1 VIGVSIRLFNWRILK
16 GETRG
21 VEIRARE
28 LAAIFGRVP
37 DVCGRL
43 GRSPAI
49 CCIERMAS
57 MGMPTLRLLSKRRRV
72 FRLRLSIRSS
82 HRASGTK
89 PPVLEL
95 HSQFVSLLRRHA
107 PAATGKV
114 VAKRV
119 HGGKVNEIVFD
130 NDNKRGAMDAAMML
144 QLGEIV
150 DDLTQLPHDEQT
162 GGLVLRGTGVSFCA
176 GLDLDLAK
184 AALNSSEKGV
194 LMSDYMTDVLN
205 RIRDSSYVSVCVIN
219 GPAVGGG
226 MELITATDYRLMI
239 DSKRCKIQSVHARI
253 GASPGWG
260 GGTRLCHLL
269 GRQKALRLLGASV
282 ALDAKQAL
290 AMGLVDGLIEAEPA
304 GSGPSSALESA
315 AHTGTAAA
323 LAFLEPW
330 LSDTQSPR
338 SVAGIKYT
346 LAAANGQPSEEEMAV
361 REGEVFYERWYGE
374 DNVRALSK
382 GK

>member
-1 VIGVSIRLFNWRILK
+1 
-16 GETRG
+16 
-21 VEIRARE
+21 
-28 LAAIFGRVP
+28 
-37 DVCGRL
+37 
-43 GRSPAI
+43 
-49 CCIERMAS
+49 MAS
-57 MGMPTLRLLSKRRRV
+57 TGMQSLRLLSMRRRA
-72 FRLRLSIRSS
+72 FGLRLSS

-95 HSQFVSLLRRHA
+95 HSQFVSLLHHHA
-107 PAATGKV
+107 PSATGKV
-114 VAKRV
+114 VSKRI
-119 HGGKVNEIVFD
+119 HGGKVHELVFD
-130 NDNKRGAMDAAMML
+130 NDSKRGAMDAAMML
-144 QLGEIV
+144 QLGAIV

-184 AALNSSEKGV
+184 AALNSPEKGV

-226 MELITATDYRLMI
+226 MELITATDYRLML
-239 DSKRCKIQSVHARI
+239 DLKRCKIQSVHARI

-269 GRQKALRLLGASV
+269 GRQTALRLLGASV

-304 GSGPSSALESA
+304 SLSTTTSAGGSGSSSASESA
-315 AHTGTAAA
+315 AHIGTAAA

-346 LAAANGQPSEEEMAV
+346 LAAADGQSPEEMAV
-361 REGEVFYERWYGE
+361 REGEVFYERWFGE
-374 DNVRALSK
+374 DNLRALSK